1 MRAFVTGATGFIGR
15 ALVRALRAQGWEVT
29 ALVRD
34 PDAAQARE
42 LSALGAT
49 LARGDVTQRESM
61 RAPMAGA
68 AAVIHNAGLYEMGGD
83 AALDARMSTVNIEG
97 TRNTLGLAHELK
109 IPKMVYVSTA
119 FYWGES
125 GGRVRDESFVRET
138 APLSHYEATK
148 TEAHELALGFQRNG
162 CPLVIVCPVA
172 VIGEGDHAA
181 LGHFARLYVRGLLPP
196 IGFGDGVL
204 SFVHVD
210 DVANALVRAV
220 DAGRIG
226 ETYLLSG
233 GQLPLREVFR
243 LWQTTPGGFRRIWWW
258 MPKWLAVA
266 YGALLEAPQRWLKLP
281 RLFSADLARAAFMDL
296 RFSGAKAE
304 RELGVHFRD
313 PRQAWLDTLSAER
326 AVAVRSDRKAS

>member
-1 MRAFVTGATGFIGR
+1 MRVFVTGATGFIGR
-15 ALVRALRAQGWEVT
+15 ALVRALRTQGWDVT

-34 PDAAQARE
+34 PDGAQARE
-42 LSALGAT
+42 LAALGAT

-61 RAPMAGA
+61 RAPMTGA
-68 AAVIHNAGLYEMGGD
+68 SAVIHNAGLYEMGGD
-83 AALDARMSTVNIEG
+83 AALNARMSAVNVDG

-109 IPKMVYVSTA
+109 IPKVVYVSTA

-125 GGRVRDESFVRET
+125 GGRVRDEAFVRET

-172 VIGEGDHAA
+172 VIGEGDHAG

-196 IGFGDGVL
+196 IGFGKGVL

-210 DVANALVRAV
+210 DVASALVRAV
-220 DAGRIG
+220 ERGRDG
-226 ETYLLSG
+226 ETYILSG

-266 YGALLEAPQRWLKLP
+266 YGALLEAPQRWLGLP
-281 RLFSADLARAAFMDL
+281 QLFSADLARAAFMDL
-296 RFSGAKAE
+296 QFSGSKAE
-304 RELGVHFRD
+304 RELGLRFRD
-313 PRQAWLDTLSAER
+313 PRQAWLDTLAAER
-326 AVAVRSDRKAS
+326 EARARSRR